1 MCELITSDYGI
12 VRETPEG
19 SGDLS
24 ECEVL
29 HYFWSDYEH
38 CTNCVVLQTNLSLTP
53 AFQDL

>member
-24 ECEVL
+24 ECEVEPKIP
-29 HYFWSDYEH
+29 YSSD
-38 CTNCVVLQTNLSLTP
+38 
-53 AFQDL
+53 DLFKRPLFHRVSE